1 MADPTWGKDST
12 GKSDAMNDAFHGI
25 IPVIYPTFKGV
36 PFSIWFIPGKKAPN
50 NSKKHVRT
58 DGNVT

>member
-36 PFSIWFIPGKKAPN
+36 PFSISIGGKN
-50 NSKKHVRT
+50 
-58 DGNVT
+58 G